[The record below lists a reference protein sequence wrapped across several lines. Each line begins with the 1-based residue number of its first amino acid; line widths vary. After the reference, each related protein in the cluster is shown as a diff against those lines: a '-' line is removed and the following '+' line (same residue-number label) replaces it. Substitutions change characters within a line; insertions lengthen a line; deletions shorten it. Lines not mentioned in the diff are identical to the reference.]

1 VFSQPGDTE
10 FEIKQ
15 LRLAVQ
21 SSVIGKESMVLLLNF
36 SKFREIANTPTE
48 FRHETAR
55 GEG

>member
-10 FEIKQ
+10 IEIKQ

-36 SKFREIANTPTE
+36 SKFREIANTYRQ